1 MPDQEQKTGR
11 RLILMDGET
20 IEDGSCGYS
29 EGRLWCWLPGFTMQ
43 EAAETF
49 FNPEKT
55 GRITF
60 EYGEMSDVYEG
71 YTNCVNIFADA
82 DKINVC
88 MIRG

>member
-1 MPDQEQKTGR
+1 MSKEKKTGR
-11 RLILMDGET
+11 RLVLMDGEQ
-20 IEDGSCGYS
+20 IEDGTCGLA
-29 EGRLWCWLPGFTMQ
+29 EDHLWCWLPGFTMQ

-49 FNPEKT
+49 FNPDKT

-60 EYGEMSDVYEG
+60 EYGNMSDVYEG
-71 YTNCVNIFADA
+71 YTNCVNIYADA